1 MFGAAPSAVL
11 SGMLADIWTPKQR
24 GFAMPAA
31 ATFLSIGPILG
42 PIVRSSDPQYYH
54 IEANKAVDRFHHRPK
69 SVRMEMD

>member
-1 MFGAAPSAVL
+1 
-11 SGMLADIWTPKQR
+11 
-24 GFAMPAA
+24 MPAA